1 VSEINEPPKRLP
13 RLTLDLD
20 GLTVAYEPF
29 DTTDVE
35 VEIQVGRETMVLT
48 PVDLRIVAQ
57 FIGRILSEVQ

>member
-1 VSEINEPPKRLP
+1 VSEFNEAPKRLP

-29 DTTDVE
+29 DHTDVE

-57 FIGRILSEVQ
+57 FLGRILSEVQ